1 MIAIAAA
8 ANTDKANVKIL
19 SIKETSRRAAKSVE
33 VEVQIAVKDK
43 AGAERLAGA
52 INIAAV
58 NRELQ
63 KQGLKTATF
72 TKEPAAGKTG
82 GGGLSSGAIA
92 GIVVGTLAGVGVL
105 VSGVNQY
112 H

>member
-1 MIAIAAA
+1 MRGEGAGCCDARRSHRSDPPLISVPL
-8 ANTDKANVKIL
+8 NPVLRKQQ
-19 SIKETSRRAAKSVE
+19 ETSRRAAKSVE

-72 TKEPAAGKTG
+72 TKEPA
-82 GGGLSSGAIA
+82 
-92 GIVVGTLAGVGVL
+92 VLAL
-105 VSGVNQY
+105 ASRLQIQ
-112 H
+112 